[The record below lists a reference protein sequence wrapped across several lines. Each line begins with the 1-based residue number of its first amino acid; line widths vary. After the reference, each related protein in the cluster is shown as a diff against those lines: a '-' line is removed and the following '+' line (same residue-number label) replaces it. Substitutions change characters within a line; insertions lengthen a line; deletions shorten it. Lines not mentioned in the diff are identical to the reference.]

1 MSNARAMEREPCVI
15 ARTCPRANFCREQN
29 LRNNRYSV
37 DSNCAGKNEQLLL
50 FKRAVESVRNGICIT
65 NPRLP
70 DNPIV
75 YVNDA
80 FLEMTTYQRHQVVG
94 RNCRFLQR
102 DDRDQIAIENI
113 REAIRTEQPITTIL
127 RNYRRDG
134 SIFWNELT
142 VSPVHDENGTLINFV
157 GVQNDISAR
166 KEAEK
171 RVSEFYSVI
180 SHELLTPLS
189 TINGALSVIAD
200 GSAGKVNAQ
209 VMRMVSIALE
219 NSERLIRLISD
230 ILDWKK
236 IESGKFKLNTSNIS
250 PEQLID
256 SVIAAVK
263 PLACSAQVNLKKE
276 ISTAAEL
283 SVDVDRTMQV
293 LTNLVDNAI
302 KFSPVKSTVTVSAEL
317 RGLDTVRFSVVDQ
330 GEGIAPD
337 QLDKLFKV
345 FQQLDS
351 SDSRKAGG
359 TGLGLSI
366 SRSLVE
372 LHGGQIG
379 VDSVVGKGSTF
390 WFEFYTANS
399 KVHS

>member
-1 MSNARAMEREPCVI
+1 
-15 ARTCPRANFCREQN
+15 
-29 LRNNRYSV
+29 V
-37 DSNCAGKNEQLLL
+37 DSNCADRNEQLLL

-75 YVNDA
+75 YVNEA
-80 FLEMTTYQRHQVVG
+80 FLEMTAYQRHQVIG

-113 REAIRTEQPITTIL
+113 REAIRTEQPITTTL

-142 VSPVHDENGTLINFV
+142 VSPVHDERGTLINFV

-180 SHELLTPLS
+180 SHELRTPLTS
-189 TINGALSVIAD
+189 INGALSVIAD

-256 SVIAAVK
+256 NVIATVK
-263 PLACSAQVNLKKE
+263 PLASATAQSQSGEGSFNQRQSCL
-276 ISTAAEL
+276 STWTEL
-283 SVDVDRTMQV
+283 MQV

-351 SDSRKAGG
+351 SDSRRGW
-359 TGLGLSI
+359 
-366 SRSLVE
+366 RN
-372 LHGGQIG
+372 
-379 VDSVVGKGSTF
+379 GS
-390 WFEFYTANS
+390 WF
-399 KVHS
+399 VHQSGRL

>member
-1 MSNARAMEREPCVI
+1 M
-15 ARTCPRANFCREQN
+15 
-29 LRNNRYSV
+29 

-80 FLEMTTYQRHQVVG
+80 FLEMTTYQRHQVIG

-113 REAIRTEQPITTIL
+113 REAIRAEQPITTIL

-180 SHELLTPLS
+180 SHELRTPLS
-189 TINGALSVIAD
+189 SINGALSVIAD

-236 IESGKFKLNTSNIS
+236 IESGKFKLNTSSIS

-263 PLACSAQVNLKKE
+263 PLACSAQVYLKKE

-317 RGLDTVRFSVVDQ
+317 RGLDTVRFSVADQ

-399 KVHS
+399 KVDKVEAREGL